1 MGGGWS
7 PSASPSASRPG
18 WFALRWLCGDI
29 AEQRCTGSGIG
40 RAPLQS
46 QEVGWW
52 RLPAPAC
59 LRAFPPVCSGPG
71 MLQGEGRGDKPP
83 SGLSQECV
91 MGACV
96 QGPAGPQR
104 IGPSCKTSPGSEG
117 GQVLDAGTQGLPRPR
132 SAEGPSFCR
141 LSPKAAVPFM
151 AWWWLVGSPALV
163 PVEVREE
170 GCREDSSGAG
180 RAALRKP
187 VGFLFLFI
195 FSLEQS

>member
-1 MGGGWS
+1 
-7 PSASPSASRPG
+7 
-18 WFALRWLCGDI
+18 
-29 AEQRCTGSGIG
+29 
-40 RAPLQS
+40 
-46 QEVGWW
+46 
-52 RLPAPAC
+52 
-59 LRAFPPVCSGPG
+59 
-71 MLQGEGRGDKPP
+71 
-83 SGLSQECV
+83 